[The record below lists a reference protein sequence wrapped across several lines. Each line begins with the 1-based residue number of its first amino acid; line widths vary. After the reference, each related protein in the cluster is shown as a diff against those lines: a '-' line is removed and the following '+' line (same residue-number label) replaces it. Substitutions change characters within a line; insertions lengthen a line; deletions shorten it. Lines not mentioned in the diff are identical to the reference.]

1 MADARRTAVV
11 ARNLAELEAKLVS
24 LTSVKVIRD
33 GETVRESMRMVRK
46 WERISDRFRADYEA
60 YLRGQEWLT
69 DPMADQEKR
78 TGRWRVLRVYSSPE
92 KTNPSEQ
99 GIYQM
104 LLYWPEDYGDFGEYC
119 AESSPLAHTDVEI
132 FHDSPELADCAHE
145 IEVGTV
151 FSATN
156 RLDPE
161 TGLWS
166 GEKREDISREYG
178 SGLSSVSGG
187 PLVAV
192 TETERRNAEAPPTG
206 RLTTPGQSRRISWSI
221 NRYGKID
228 WTQAD
233 EVQNASATHQSVFGG
248 LLSRTTR
255 QEKRNDTAAP
265 TSEIGSAG
273 TIKRVDFSIG
283 QSALIDWSLTEDAA
297 QPLTSPER
305 TTGSL
310 LVEAKRTEGRNAS
323 VPPVTVR
330 GAKGTVTSGQFSI
343 NQYGWYDWA
352 TASETGHE
360 MLGDVATYG
369 GRYETT
375 QHEEGRN
382 SANPKNGLGEENAFT
397 RGNYSI
403 NQYGLYDW
411 SLDTVCPV
419 LDNTPVETN
428 YGTVLV
434 HVLNSANRNQ
444 ANPANPGPG
453 TVGTSTR
460 ESFSINQYGLIDWN
474 TDVETAQPYG
484 PTQITFGGVLS
495 STVHKEGGNA
505 ITPENPGAGA
515 AGVLTR
521 GGFSINRYGLF
532 DWSTDTETAI
542 ASAIAEQTYGGALNK
557 VARKEQRN
565 STTIFSHGVQSAGKV
580 SDGNFNINAYGLF
593 DWSATLDTAT
603 ASIAYPDLT
612 FGGPLTKTTRS
623 GGTNYATPPAVQPG
637 SAGFITRMSI
647 NLNRYGW
654 YDWTREQVEAIAS
667 SETYSET
674 STYERTD
681 GVIFQNQTELPSY
694 PEASGGGTPI
704 QRVSFRVND
713 FGLFDGSIQVTSAT
727 EGFQAGTIT
736 LEDSYQQKVDRT
748 WFFNQESAPTGATKS
763 LSGGDVTVKTFSPE
777 LNKFNLWDYSETTTI
792 IHTGASATNYFLY
805 GPIYTRRSESATTI
819 LYQQYKDKYT
829 HTIAIHKTLAAA
841 QAAISGKHTGSSAR
855 EIGAGIFM
863 SDGID
868 VTEEFQGQTAINKK

>member
-1 MADARRTAVV
+1 MADARRSAVV
-11 ARNLAELEAKLVS
+11 ARDLAESEAKLVS

-33 GETVRESMRMVRK
+33 GDTVRESMRMVRK
-46 WERISDRFRADYEA
+46 WERISDRFRADYET
-60 YLRGQEWLT
+60 YLRAQEWLT

-92 KTNPSEQ
+92 KTNPSDQ

-104 LLYWPEDYGDFGEYC
+104 LLYWPDGYGDFGDYC

-145 IEVGTV
+145 IQIGTV

-166 GEKREDISREYG
+166 GEKREDISRAYG

-192 TETERRNAEAPPTG
+192 TETERRNDAAPPTG

-248 LLSRTTR
+248 VLSRTTR
-255 QEKRNDTAAP
+255 QEKRNDTEAP
-265 TSEIGSAG
+265 TSEIGAAG

-297 QPLTSPER
+297 QALTSPER

-310 LVEAKRTEGRNAS
+310 LVEAKRMEGRNAS
-323 VPPVTVR
+323 VPPVTAR

-352 TASETGHE
+352 TAIETGHE
-360 MLGDVATYG
+360 LLGDVAIYG
-369 GRYETT
+369 GQYETT
-375 QHEEGRN
+375 KHEEGRN
-382 SANPKNGLGEENAFT
+382 SVSPKQGVGTGYNYT

-403 NQYGLYDW
+403 NQYGLYNW
-411 SLDTVCPV
+411 SLDTVLPV
-419 LDNTPVETN
+419 LGNTPVETTF
-428 YGTVLV
+428 GTVLV
-434 HVLNSANRNQ
+434 HVLNKANRNQ
-444 ANPANPGPG
+444 ATPANLGPG
-453 TVGTSTR
+453 AVGKSTR
-460 ESFSINQYGLIDWN
+460 ESFSINQYGLIDWS
-474 TDVETAQPYG
+474 TDEETAQPYG
-484 PTQITFGGVLS
+484 PYQITFGGVLS
-495 STVHKEGGNA
+495 STVHKEGANA
-505 ITPENPGAGA
+505 NDPENPGAGM

-521 GGFSINRYGLF
+521 GGFSINRYGRF
-532 DWSTDTETAI
+532 DWSTDTDTAI
-542 ASAIAEQTYGGALNK
+542 ASAIAEQTYGGALSQ
-557 VARKEQRN
+557 VTRKEQRN
-565 STTIFSHGVQSAGKV
+565 ATSIFSNGVQTAGKV
-580 SDGNFNINAYGLF
+580 SDGNFNINAYGRF

-603 ASIAYPDLT
+603 AGIADPELT

-637 SAGFITRMSI
+637 SAGFITRMSV

-654 YDWTREQVEAIAS
+654 YDWTREQVEAIPS
-667 SETYSET
+667 SEIYSET
-674 STYERTD
+674 SRYARTD
-681 GVIFQNQTELPSY
+681 GVIFQNLTALPSY
-694 PEASGGGTPI
+694 PAASGGGTPI
-704 QRVSFRVND
+704 QRVSFRVSD

-727 EGFQAGTIT
+727 TAFQSNEIKV
-736 LEDSYQQKVDRT
+736 EDSYERT
-748 WFFNQESAPTGATKS
+748 VKKTFYFNQSGEPSGASKS
-763 LSGGDVTVKTFSPE
+763 VSNGDATATTIDGERMNEFG
-777 LNKFNLWDYSETTTI
+777 LWDYAKTTTT
-792 IHTGASATNYFLY
+792 IHTGATARTYIEY
-805 GPIYTRRSESATTI
+805 GPIYTIRTENDTMV
-819 LYQQYKDKYT
+819 LYQRYKDRYT
-829 HTIAIHKTLAAA
+829 HTINIHTTLTAA
-841 QAAISGKHTGSSAR
+841 QSAISGKRTGSSAF
-855 EIGAGIFM
+855 GIRGGLYM
-863 SDGID
+863 SDGLD
-868 VTEEFQGQTAINKK
+868 VDDEFVNQVTVMK